1 MPVRSL
7 SSPVLRWPDAQ
18 AVDEAVR
25 RWARKIAAKRPEIL
39 RIGYF
44 GSYARGNWG
53 VGSDLDLIIV
63 VDWAEQPFERRATQW
78 DVTELPVPAEA
89 LVYTAEEWERLSSQK
104 GRFALMLNK
113 ETIWIYGRSPT

>member
-63 VDWAEQPFERRATQW
+63 VDRAEQPFERRATQW
-78 DVTELPVPAEA
+78 DLTELPVPADA
-89 LVYTAEEWERLSSQK
+89 LVYTVEEWERLSSQK